1 MKSVDQNQINV
12 LPLDCLVTPET
23 SVRVNPEFGLE
34 ALAESI
40 GSDGLLEPLVVRPSK
55 REAGK
60 FEVVCGLRR
69 FLAAQKAGLKA
80 VPCVVKEMSD
90 VEAMEAMFIE
100 NKEREDLTDYE
111 VGRWFKLLMEKYPD
125 KYPNVVVVAKRFGFK
140 DHAIVSRLINHYQAV
155 EELKKALPPNIVPR
169 GTMLPEGVVRE
180 IRRADPEHWV
190 RLVKAYFKSLDEGK
204 PLGVAGIAALVDG
217 FCRRLPEIKKEKPK
231 PPEAPPEEK
240 PPEKEEE
247 KPAPKPEE
255 PTVEVEKPVEPEVK
269 PKVEPEVK
277 PEPVE
282 EEEVVEKVLEEERQR
297 VIAERELK
305 RKLDKAGRTYLT
317 LINYYPDN
325 FVTLLEKFG
334 DLGSLSEGEAVKLAR
349 GVLEVF
355 IDEVTDYG
363 KKVDVFERAV
373 QIYMKWR

>member
-1 MKSVDQNQINV
+1 
-12 LPLDCLVTPET
+12 
-23 SVRVNPEFGLE
+23 
-34 ALAESI
+34 
-40 GSDGLLEPLVVRPSK
+40 
-55 REAGK
+55 
-60 FEVVCGLRR
+60 
-69 FLAAQKAGLKA
+69 
-80 VPCVVKEMSD
+80 
-90 VEAMEAMFIE
+90 MFIE

-125 KYPNVVVVAKRFGFK
+125 KYPNVIVVAKRFGYKTHFP
-140 DHAIVSRLINHYQAV
+140 VVELINHYEFI
-155 EELKKALPPNIVPR
+155 EELVKVLPPNMVAR
-169 GTMLPEGVVRE
+169 ATMLPERVVRE
-180 IRRADPEHWV
+180 IRRADPEHWA
-190 RLVKAYFKSLDEGK
+190 RLVKAYFKSEDAGK

-231 PPEAPPEEK
+231 PPEAPPEET
-240 PPEKEEE
+240 PLEKEEE
-247 KPAPKPEE
+247 KPIPKAEK
-255 PTVEVEKPVEPEVK
+255 PTVEEAVKPEVK
-269 PKVEPEVK
+269 PEVK
-277 PEPVE
+277 LEPVE

-334 DLGSLSEGEAVKLAR
+334 DLGSLGEGEAVKLAR